1 MEEKEVRDEKERGVV
16 VQELVEV
23 LRNAGMVYVD
33 VAIRNA

>member
-23 LRNAGMVYVD
+23 LRNAGMVDVD